1 MQGRLYG
8 VSVGPGDP
16 ELMTLKAVRVIRSCE
31 VVAVPQSGAETQVA
45 WKIACEAVPEIFSK
59 QKIDLLFPM
68 TRDPGRLEVC
78 HTAAAAQIAEQL
90 EKGKS
95 VAFLTL
101 GDVSI
106 YSTYAYMQER
116 IRALGF
122 EAEMVAG
129 VPSFCAVAS
138 RLGISLTEAAKPLH
152 IIPAS
157 YEGVDEGLD
166 WNGVKV
172 LMKTG
177 KKIGQVKT
185 ALRERGL
192 YQQAR
197 MVERCGME
205 GERIL
210 DSLDQADEASSYF
223 SIIIAGERQP
233 D

>member
-8 VSVGPGDP
+8 VSVGPGD
-16 ELMTLKAVRVIRSCE
+16 
-31 VVAVPQSGAETQVA
+31 
-45 WKIACEAVPEIFSK
+45 ACEAVPEILSK

-68 TRDPGRLEVC
+68 TRDPGRLEAC

-138 RLGISLTEAAKPLH
+138 TVGIKLSAQGKPKAAPYHPRL
-152 IIPAS
+152 
-157 YEGVDEGLD
+157 V
-166 WNGVKV
+166 
-172 LMKTG
+172 
-177 KKIGQVKT
+177 
-185 ALRERGL
+185 
-192 YQQAR
+192 
-197 MVERCGME
+197 
-205 GERIL
+205 
-210 DSLDQADEASSYF
+210 
-223 SIIIAGERQP
+223 
-233 D
+233 

>member
-1 MQGRLYG
+1 MQGKLYG

-31 VVAVPQSGAETQVA
+31 VVAVPQSGAETQAA
-45 WKIACEAVPEIFSK
+45 WQIACGAVPELPSK
-59 QKIDLLFPM
+59 QKLDLSFPM
-68 TRDPGRLEVC
+68 TRDPERLESCRSV
-78 HTAAAAQIAEQL
+78 AAGLIAEQL
-90 EKGKS
+90 GEGRS

-106 YSTYAYMQER
+106 YSTYAYIQEKVR
-116 IRALGF
+116 MLGF
-122 EAEMVAG
+122 ETEMVAG

-157 YEGVDEGLD
+157 YEGADEGLD

-177 KKIGQVKT
+177 RKIGQVKA
-185 ALRERGL
+185 ALQKRGL
-192 YQQAR
+192 YRQAR

-205 GERIL
+205 GERVL
-210 DSLDQADEASSYF
+210 DSLDQADETSSYF
-223 SIIIAGERQP
+223 SIIIAGEPQP